1 MVCHGL
7 SKVCMVCY
15 GMSIVCIR
23 FDVSFVWVYTKFLP
37 GSCRS
42 QPIVDANDVAK
53 LLLALVFVLDGLG
66 HGERERFNSRQVRLR
81 DRVQDPFRPIIGAI
95 QGYLRAY
102 HMYRAEALTVREI
115 QRLDTL
121 SRDALEGLQK
131 VFPYGVTYKNGTFR
145 SFFCCEKP
153 HSMTHWAD
161 NYATVGRIRTMS
173 TQVTES
179 RYKSS
184 VKTKARKTNNQASF
198 GGSLLQNNM
207 EVEAAIEMARHLDET
222 GLYWVWSEFGWFDPN
237 QPNLEKFAWFESPKP
252 ESLSLIKV

>member
-1 MVCHGL
+1 MHP
-7 SKVCMVCY
+7 
-15 GMSIVCIR
+15 
-23 FDVSFVWVYTKFLP
+23 VSLVHTAFAP
-37 GSCRS
+37 GSCRG

-66 HGERERFNSRQVRLR
+66 YAERERFNARQARLR
-81 DRVQDPFRPIIGAI
+81 DRVQDPFRPIIRAI

-102 HMYRAEALTVREI
+102 HVYRAEALTVREI
-115 QRLDTL
+115 KQLDTM
-121 SRDALEGLQK
+121 SRDALEGLQR
-131 VFPYGVTYKNGTFR
+131 VFPYGVTYTNGAFR

-198 GGSLLQNNM
+198 CGRTTWRWSWRSL
-207 EVEAAIEMARHLDET
+207 ARHLDET
-222 GLYWVWSEFGWFDPN
+222 VTGLHRVRTGFDQTWSGLVGSSHSNRP
-237 QPNLEKFAWFESPKP
+237 
-252 ESLSLIKV
+252 V

>member
-1 MVCHGL
+1 MRFRPIIL
-7 SKVCMVCY
+7 SLHTVHTA
-15 GMSIVCIR
+15 
-23 FDVSFVWVYTKFLP
+23 FAP
-37 GSCRS
+37 GSCRG

-66 HGERERFNSRQVRLR
+66 YAERERFNARQARLR
-81 DRVQDPFRPIIGAI
+81 DRVQDPFRPIIRAI

-102 HMYRAEALTVREI
+102 HVYRAEALTVREI
-115 QRLDTL
+115 KQLDTM
-121 SRDALEGLQK
+121 SRDALEGLQR
-131 VFPYGVTYKNGTFR
+131 VFPYGVTYTNGAFR

-207 EVEAAIEMARHLDET
+207 EVEAAIELARHLDET
-222 GLYWVWSEFGWFDPN
+222 GLHRVRTGFDQTWSGSVGLYHSNRP
-237 QPNLEKFAWFESPKP
+237 
-252 ESLSLIKV
+252 V